1 MTIAER
7 IRLYRQ
13 QKNISQ
19 GKLAELSGVNN
30 KSLSRYELGT
40 SIPPADVI
48 KAIAD
53 VLEISTDALLS
64 DEQVLIKDKVLLK
77 YFEDIQDMTGDTKE
91 IILKFLN
98 LTIRDYKTQQA
109 YK

>member
-1 MTIAER
+1 M
-7 IRLYRQ
+7 
-13 QKNISQ
+13 
-19 GKLAELSGVNN
+19 ELSGVNN

-40 SIPPADVI
+40 SIPP
-48 KAIAD
+48 AD